1 MPDMQACHTKY
12 VIKLQTLIGVEFST
26 AGFLEQ
32 NCSRYACIFFQ
43 RLGTPDLIT
52 DPAQASAGNIAEGT
66 QYIGIVAPFETEVNL
81 IQLRT

>member
-1 MPDMQACHTKY
+1 MEPATGLALKIGLVWKGIYVMPDMQACHTKY

-52 DPAQASAGNIAEGT
+52 DPA
-66 QYIGIVAPFETEVNL
+66 
-81 IQLRT
+81 